1 MTYFKDALE
10 RDASRYNSLL
20 PMGVISLIK
29 EDTGQAAEY
38 FKRAYKLSPNSAALW
53 NDLGMYMYQKK
64 KIISAYSCLK
74 RAIFLDPFR
83 WDIHANMAIVLMN
96 NKKYLAAHIHL
107 RSALN
112 IQK

>member
-10 RDASRYNSLL
+10 RDAHRYNSLL
-20 PMGVISLIK
+20 PMAVLSLLK
-29 EDTGQAAEY
+29 EDITQASEY
-38 FKRAYKLSPNSAALW
+38 FKKAYKISPNSAALW
-53 NDLGMYMYQKK
+53 NDLGMFMYQKK
-64 KIISAYSCLK
+64 KVIAAYSCLK

-96 NKKYLAAHIHL
+96 NSKYLAAHVHL
-107 RSALN
+107 RSAIS